1 MNLNNAIYFI
11 QHLENT
17 GKKRIEFL
25 IHKSWRTIKVIGK
38 NYQSGPR
45 AMSCYELLIWTDS
58 YAILLCYVTE
68 KNCHSSRQTNVPPF
82 MDGVL
87 VKYPVPGS
95 HIVGIAR
102 K

>member
-45 AMSCYELLIWTDS
+45 AMSW
-58 YAILLCYVTE
+58 LCFPVML
-68 KNCHSSRQTNVPPF
+68 CHGRKLSRKAADQCTPIY
-82 MDGVL
+82 GW
-87 VKYPVPGS
+87 GS
-95 HIVGIAR
+95 C
-102 K
+102 